1 MITMKEK
8 IEKLLKEKIGTDYV
22 FDDTKGLN
30 VFQLRGYGRGIIIIC
45 DSAVKEI
52 LYTRII
58 YPKLT
63 MFSVD
68 LEQDQPNF
76 NDFFVASVKMMIEM
90 RKKVEPNAS

>member
-8 IEKLLKEKIGTDYV
+8 IEKLLKERIGTAFV
-22 FDDTKGLN
+22 FDDTQGLK
-30 VFQLRGYGRGIIIIC
+30 VFQLRGYGRGIIIVC

-76 NDFFVASVKMMIEM
+76 DEFFVASVKMMIDV
-90 RKKVEPNAS
+90 RKKVEPNAL